1 MMKMML
7 KTRFCRTKT
16 TIVLLILC
24 SMCSF
29 GLMAQTDEGKPMD
42 AKSLTALVE
51 ELKGVVSRTE
61 LDEKKSAAVA
71 AKWDSRK
78 DLAGK
83 TRKQLID
90 LLYEDVKVVIKDSG
104 TQYQIYSIF
113 SFYRTIPDSAKS
125 GQRTFESKDAST
137 YFDIKISVEKCDEI
151 GCSGKAS
158 FAFFNKDE
166 TNPYQA
172 INLHQVISLP
182 NTFIGLDEGNPNV
195 NETRLYDQKSVV
207 YIGDFNFDGIED
219 VAICDGQNGAEGM
232 PSYQVYLASES
243 TGKFVNNKALSD
255 LVQGLEHFRVIP
267 EDKKIVTEKSDGC
280 CLFITEGYSVVNDL
294 PVKIFEEVEDATIKD
309 KTKIKITTKKLVNGK
324 WQTNVKFV
332 KR

>member
-1 MMKMML
+1 MMP
-7 KTRFCRTKT
+7 KTRFSRTKS

-24 SMCSF
+24 SMFSF

-83 TRKQLID
+83 TKTQVID
-90 LLYEDVKVVIKDSG
+90 LIYEDVKAVVKDSG
-104 TQYQIYSIF
+104 TQYQIYSLF

-125 GQRTFESKDAST
+125 GQKTFELKDAST

-151 GCSGKAS
+151 GCSGEAS
-158 FAFFNKDE
+158 FAFYNKNE
-166 TNPYQA
+166 TNPYQ
-172 INLHQVISLP
+172 VIDLLD
-182 NTFIGLDEGNPNV
+182 TFIGLEEDKPSV
-195 NETRLYDQKSVV
+195 NRTMLYDQQSVV
-207 YIGDFNFDGIED
+207 NIGDFNFDGIED
-219 VAICDGQNGAEGM
+219 VAICDGQNGAYGM
-232 PSYQVYLASES
+232 PSYQVYLASNPA
-243 TGKFVNNKALSD
+243 GKFVNNKALSD
-255 LVQGLEHFRVIP
+255 LAHGLGMFQVIP
-267 EDKKIVTEKSDGC
+267 EKKKIVTFNKSGC
-280 CLFITEGYSVVNDL
+280 CWHITEEYSVANNR

-309 KTKIKITTKKLVNGK
+309 ETKIKITTKKLVKGK
-324 WQTNVKFV
+324 WQTKVKFV
-332 KR
+332 KREP